1 MGNTP
6 WHPAPA
12 WTLSFLRP
20 PLHRL
25 TFAKSGSAQ
34 CTYHRPQWFL
44 LYDLLPQVGGRQVS
58 LATDNIPQCMRDAT
72 IAVEDANFYAHP
84 GVDPVG
90 IIRALRWIES
100 IPMDQSLAHEATQIA
115 GSRRLRGADAVYV
128 ALAVMRRVP
137 LITLDAEMLERAR
150 GVADVFTPEQWLQKR

>member
-1 MGNTP
+1 MEQIGR
-6 WHPAPA
+6 ARKA
-12 WTLSFLRP
+12 
-20 PLHRL
+20 
-25 TFAKSGSAQ
+25 AKDGSA
-34 CTYHRPQWFL
+34 TGHATVAVVAAISGVARVEGTPL
-44 LYDLLPQVGGRQVS
+44 RGGVARR
-58 LATDNIPQCMRDAT
+58 T
-72 IAVEDANFYAHP
+72 
-84 GVDPVG
+84 GVAENGHNAVG